1 MSVLLPV
8 LIAIPPLLSFVF
20 ETPLL
25 QKLSALVQP
34 RHDGSLHP
42 IGRQAKRISSVTTT
56 SLDRL
61 LGTRSRDGSLPI
73 ANESHVSKTRD
84 SQQSSGDLA
93 VARGK
98 RPFSR
103 SMKVASSGV
112 EPSGIQLAD
121 ASSELE
127 EQGDDEV
134 RQIVGIMEQQHSMLR
149 AAHAIRDLL
158 KKGET
163 GNEEQKEEWKQLREA
178 LALAQGDRGDWHG
191 SAAGTLALSH
201 AKWGSMKP
209 ENALANPVAAV
220 GSSRRERALAVLPS
234 SQPPD
239 SATEKAV
246 DPFLIHVLKFLRRRQ
261 HGEN

>member
-8 LIAIPPLLSFVF
+8 LIAIPPVLAFVF

-25 QKLSALVQP
+25 RELGALMQP

-42 IGRQAKRISSVTTT
+42 IGWQAKRISSVATA

-61 LGTRSRDGSLPI
+61 LGTRSRDGSLAI
-73 ANESHVSKTRD
+73 ANDSYSSKPRD
-84 SQQSSGDLA
+84 NQSSSGGLV
-93 VARGK
+93 VAPNKHPLPRL
-98 RPFSR
+98 
-103 SMKVASSGV
+103 MQVASSRV
-112 EPSGIQLAD
+112 EPSGITLAD
-121 ASSELE
+121 ASSELDE
-127 EQGDDEV
+127 EGDDEV
-134 RQIVGIMEQQHSMLR
+134 RQIIVIMEKQHSMLR

-163 GNEEQKEEWKQLREA
+163 GNEEQKEEWMRLQEA

-191 SAAGTLALSH
+191 SAGTLALSH

-239 SATEKAV
+239 PATDKAV
-246 DPFLIHVLKFLRRRQ
+246 DPFLIYVLKFLRRRQ

>member
-1 MSVLLPV
+1 MP
-8 LIAIPPLLSFVF
+8 
-20 ETPLL
+20 
-25 QKLSALVQP
+25 
-34 RHDGSLHP
+34 
-42 IGRQAKRISSVTTT
+42 
-56 SLDRL
+56 
-61 LGTRSRDGSLPI
+61 
-73 ANESHVSKTRD
+73 
-84 SQQSSGDLA
+84 SSGDLA

-98 RPFSR
+98 YPFSR
-103 SMKVASSGV
+103 STKVASSGV
-112 EPSGIQLAD
+112 EPSEIQLAD

-163 GNEEQKEEWKQLREA
+163 GNEEQKEEWMQLREA

-239 SATEKAV
+239 PATDKAV
-246 DPFLIHVLKFLRRRQ
+246 DPFLIYVLKFLRRRQ